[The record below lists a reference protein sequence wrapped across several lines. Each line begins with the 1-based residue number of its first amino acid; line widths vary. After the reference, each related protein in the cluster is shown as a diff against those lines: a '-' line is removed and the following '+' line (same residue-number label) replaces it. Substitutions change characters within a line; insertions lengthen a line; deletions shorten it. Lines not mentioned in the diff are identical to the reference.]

1 MTSGNFIALVALS
14 FIVGLHAA
22 FMVDASPYKKE
33 KRLIIATAVIS
44 ILIML
49 YAFMKV

>member
-1 MTSGNFIALVALS
+1 MTAGNLIAFVALS
-14 FIVGLHAA
+14 FIIGLHAA

-33 KRLIIATAVIS
+33 KWLIIATAVIS

-49 YAFMKV
+49 YAFIKV